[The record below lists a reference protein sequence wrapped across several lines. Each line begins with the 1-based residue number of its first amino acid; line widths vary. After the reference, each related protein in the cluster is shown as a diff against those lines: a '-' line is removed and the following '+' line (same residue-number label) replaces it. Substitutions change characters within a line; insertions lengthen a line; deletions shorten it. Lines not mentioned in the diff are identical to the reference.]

1 MMSETILKI
10 SLSELCESEQINEEI
25 IVEVLEYG
33 IAQPLAGETTDEW
46 IFDPTGVHW
55 LKKPFV

>member
-1 MMSETILKI
+1 MSETILKI

-33 IAQPLAGETTDEW
+33 IAQPLAGETTNEW
-46 IFDPTGVHW
+46 IFDPTGFNW